1 MLGPITQKVSD
12 PIPNLEGMKNIKI
25 DCNSCVMKDI
35 SCHDC
40 VVTFLLE
47 QPQILEKQEVK
58 AFQVLAESGLVPP
71 LRHVS
76 G

>member
-1 MLGPITQKVSD
+1 MSELIPSLG
-12 PIPNLEGMKNIKI
+12 GMKNIKI

-40 VVTFLLE
+40 VVTFLLD
-47 QPQILEKQEVK
+47 QPQILDKQEIK
-58 AFQVLAESGLVPP
+58 AFQVLANSGLVPP

>member
-1 MLGPITQKVSD
+1 MSEL
-12 PIPNLEGMKNIKI
+12 IPSLRGMKKIKI

-40 VVTFLLE
+40 VVTFLLD
-47 QPQILEKQEVK
+47 QPQILDKQEIK
-58 AFQVLAESGLVPP
+58 AFQVLADSGLVPP

>member
-1 MLGPITQKVSD
+1 MSEL
-12 PIPNLEGMKNIKI
+12 IPSLRGMKNIKI

-40 VVTFLLE
+40 VVTFLLD
-47 QPQILEKQEVK
+47 QPQILDKQEIK
-58 AFQVLAESGLVPP
+58 AFQVLANSGLVPP

>member
-1 MLGPITQKVSD
+1 MSEL
-12 PIPNLEGMKNIKI
+12 IPSLRGVKNIKI

-40 VVTFLLE
+40 VVTFLLD
-47 QPQILEKQEVK
+47 QPQILDKQEIK
-58 AFQVLAESGLVPP
+58 AFQVLADSGLVPP

>member
-1 MLGPITQKVSD
+1 
-12 PIPNLEGMKNIKI
+12 MKKIKI
-25 DCNSCVMKDI
+25 DCDSCVMKNI

-47 QPQILEKQEVK
+47 QPQILEKQEIK
-58 AFQVLAESGLVPP
+58 AFQVLANSGLVPP
-71 LRHVS
+71 LRHIS

>member
-1 MLGPITQKVSD
+1 MSEL
-12 PIPNLEGMKNIKI
+12 IPSLRGMKNIKI

-40 VVTFLLE
+40 VVTFLLD
-47 QPQILEKQEVK
+47 QPQILDKQEIK
-58 AFQVLAESGLVPP
+58 AFQVLANSGLVPP
-71 LRHVS
+71 LRHIS

>member
-1 MLGPITQKVSD
+1 
-12 PIPNLEGMKNIKI
+12 MKN
-25 DCNSCVMKDI
+25 I

-40 VVTFLLE
+40 VVTFLLD
-47 QPQILEKQEVK
+47 QPQILDKQEIK
-58 AFQVLAESGLVPP
+58 AFQVLADSGLVPP

>member
-1 MLGPITQKVSD
+1 MSEL
-12 PIPNLEGMKNIKI
+12 IPSLRGMKNIKI

-40 VVTFLLE
+40 VVTFLLD
-47 QPQILEKQEVK
+47 QPQILEKQEIK
-58 AFQVLAESGLVPP
+58 AFQVLANSGLVPP

>member
-1 MLGPITQKVSD
+1 MSEL
-12 PIPNLEGMKNIKI
+12 IPNLNGMKNIKI

-47 QPQILEKQEVK
+47 QPQILEKQEIK
-58 AFQVLAESGLVPP
+58 AFQVLANSGLVPP

>member
-1 MLGPITQKVSD
+1 MSEL
-12 PIPNLEGMKNIKI
+12 IPSLRGMKNIKI

-40 VVTFLLE
+40 VVTFLLD
-47 QPQILEKQEVK
+47 QPQILDKQEIK
-58 AFQVLAESGLVPP
+58 AFQVLADSVLVPP

>member
-1 MLGPITQKVSD
+1 MSEL
-12 PIPNLEGMKNIKI
+12 IPSLRGMKNIKI

-40 VVTFLLE
+40 VVTFLLD
-47 QPQILEKQEVK
+47 QPQILDKQEIK
-58 AFQVLAESGLVPP
+58 AFQILADSGLVPP

>member
-1 MLGPITQKVSD
+1 MSEL
-12 PIPNLEGMKNIKI
+12 IPSLRGMKNIKI

-40 VVTFLLE
+40 VVTFLLD
-47 QPQILEKQEVK
+47 QPQILDKQEIK
-58 AFQVLAESGLVPP
+58 AFQVLADSGLVPP

>member
-1 MLGPITQKVSD
+1 MIT
-12 PIPNLEGMKNIKI
+12 
-25 DCNSCVMKDI
+25 
-35 SCHDC
+35 
-40 VVTFLLE
+40 E

-71 LRHVS
+71 LRHIS

>member
-1 MLGPITQKVSD
+1 
-12 PIPNLEGMKNIKI
+12 
-25 DCNSCVMKDI
+25 MKDI

-58 AFQVLAESGLVPP
+58 AFQVLANSGLVPP
-71 LRHVS
+71 LRHIS

>member
-1 MLGPITQKVSD
+1 
-12 PIPNLEGMKNIKI
+12 MKNIKI

-71 LRHVS
+71 LRHIS

>member
-1 MLGPITQKVSD
+1 
-12 PIPNLEGMKNIKI
+12 
-25 DCNSCVMKDI
+25 MKDI

-40 VVTFLLE
+40 VVTFLLD
-47 QPQILEKQEVK
+47 QPQILDKQEIK
-58 AFQVLAESGLVPP
+58 AFQVLANSGLVPA

>member
-1 MLGPITQKVSD
+1 
-12 PIPNLEGMKNIKI
+12 
-25 DCNSCVMKDI
+25 MKDI

-47 QPQILEKQEVK
+47 LPQILEKQEIK
-58 AFQVLAESGLVPP
+58 AFQVLANSGLVPP
-71 LRHVS
+71 LRHIS